1 MSLVFSDHFYIG
13 SENMESMMEMIAFE
27 EQINLPLLNDIIV
40 FVADTAKA
48 DYTQEQALRKR
59 CMLLSYNAKSSEFQQ
74 KYGFLYLGE
83 LLERYESR
91 FGMSIQDRRA
101 IALALGYTRHIVTN
115 EMFVG
120 NQFDAFLRE
129 LNRNADGDIYLTG
142 ALYLLNEGQRGETE
156 WLERLYTLG
165 QEKTEELI
173 FTMSILPDFEQAFLR
188 NKGRLIHLLGLDA
201 QWRCRTICKS

>member
-1 MSLVFSDHFYIG
+1 
-13 SENMESMMEMIAFE
+13 MESMMEMIAFE

-91 FGMSIQDRRA
+91 FGMSIQDRRT

-129 LNRNADGDIYLTG
+129 LNRNADGDIV
-142 ALYLLNEGQRGETE
+142 
-156 WLERLYTLG
+156 
-165 QEKTEELI
+165 KSLI
-173 FTMSILPDFEQAFLR
+173 TPQTS
-188 NKGRLIHLLGLDA
+188 
-201 QWRCRTICKS
+201 KSLSRK